1 MVDSVRHP
9 SGLPSEMI
17 LQLLRV
23 LPADGWPK
31 VPCSRACPSEAVC
44 EAARFRQFWK
54 IISASDLLIK
64 SAEVSML
71 RWPQLLLL
79 PCPAS
84 SPPTGVHPKILTNF
98 LHANFHHRVCYQGS
112 LSVTVPAQD
121 ARSTTLSRITAEVSY
136 IPKTLHNLSASQA
149 ECSKYTKSQPVS
161 TVCIHTD
168 DPQDKSW
175 PSF

>member
-1 MVDSVRHP
+1 MSTGIWNLLRKWFWVQYKAKTLTTTATPWLKQIHRQWLPSATPGDFRMDSRWPSMVDSVRHP

-98 LHANFHHRVCYQGS
+98 LHANFHHRVCY
-112 LSVTVPAQD
+112 
-121 ARSTTLSRITAEVSY
+121 
-136 IPKTLHNLSASQA
+136 
-149 ECSKYTKSQPVS
+149 
-161 TVCIHTD
+161 
-168 DPQDKSW
+168 
-175 PSF
+175 